1 VDVGACVGV
10 NLGGFVQGGFY
21 QAGGRQKGA
30 GLAQGV
36 FCELWAGIANGG
48 ESPVL
53 CGLGFV

>member
-1 VDVGACVGV
+1 VGACVGV